1 MRQSRQCGEDFKRDF
16 PHRSTELKQ
25 KRDYAGAA
33 QKASGPKHGI
43 GGGDINGVNAVEG
56 RRLVGAATLPPRDAG
71 DEENAAAFAGGE
83 VSGGGNVGT
92 TNGDRRWPPL
102 LFDWNE

>member
-33 QKASGPKHGI
+33 QKASGPKHG
-43 GGGDINGVNAVEG
+43 

-83 VSGGGNVGT
+83 VSGGGDVGT
-92 TNGDRRWPPL
+92 TNGGRRWPPL

>member
-25 KRDYAGAA
+25 KRDYAGA
-33 QKASGPKHGI
+33 
-43 GGGDINGVNAVEG
+43 G

-71 DEENAAAFAGGE
+71 DEENAAAFVGGE